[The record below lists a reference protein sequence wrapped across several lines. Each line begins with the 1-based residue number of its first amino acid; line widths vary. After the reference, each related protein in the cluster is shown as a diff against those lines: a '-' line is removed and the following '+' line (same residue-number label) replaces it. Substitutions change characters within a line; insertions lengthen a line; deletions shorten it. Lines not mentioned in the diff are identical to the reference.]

1 LGEKNRKVIIKVEI
15 PEDDY
20 KVLSKI
26 AKSSG
31 YSLTVDFIKDAI
43 LSLAES
49 GEKNI
54 SKKEITEYISRR
66 IEKVIQ
72 DLLNPFTQKIDSLSS
87 RIAELEEMIE
97 NIEGGKEEHQKEE
110 YQYERQ
116 PEREVKQQKR
126 RTALEILKEQGII
139 FSESV
144 QWLRSPEAYFKKL
157 EAGGAVVLNIDGE
170 KVAMDRE
177 YWERFKAKLETIA
190 IREPKEVEDIL
201 VSEFG
206 ENASRLFKKLS
217 KKGLVY
223 YDDDLNFW
231 LVSEEIN
238 R

>member
-1 LGEKNRKVIIKVEI
+1 MGEENKKVVIKVEI

-54 SKKEITEYISRR
+54 SKREITEYISRR
-66 IEKVIQ
+66 IEKVVQ

-87 RIAELEEMIE
+87 RIAELEEMMESIG
-97 NIEGGKEEHQKEE
+97 GGKEEHQYKH
-110 YQYERQ
+110 Q
-116 PEREVKQQKR
+116 PERETKPQKR
-126 RTALEILKEQGII
+126 RTALEVLKEQGII

-157 EAGGAVVLNIDGE
+157 EAGGAVVLNIDDE

-206 ENASRLFKKLS
+206 ENASRLFEKLS

>member
-1 LGEKNRKVIIKVEI
+1 MGEENRKVIIKVEI

-66 IEKVIQ
+66 IEKVVQ

-97 NIEGGKEEHQKEE
+97 NIEEGKEEHQKEE
-110 YQYERQ
+110 YQYERR
-116 PEREVKQQKR
+116 PEKEVKQQKR

-157 EAGGAVVLNIDGE
+157 EAGGAVILNIDGE

-206 ENASRLFKKLS
+206 ENASRLFEKLS

>member
-1 LGEKNRKVIIKVEI
+1 MGEENKKVVIKVEI

-54 SKKEITEYISRR
+54 SKREITEYISRR
-66 IEKVIQ
+66 IEKVVQ

-87 RIAELEEMIE
+87 RIAELEEMMESIG
-97 NIEGGKEEHQKEE
+97 GGKEEHQYKH
-110 YQYERQ
+110 Q
-116 PEREVKQQKR
+116 PERETKPQKR
-126 RTALEILKEQGII
+126 RTALEVLKEQGII

-157 EAGGAVVLNIDGE
+157 EAGGAVVLNIDDE

-206 ENASRLFKKLS
+206 ENTSRLFEKLS